1 MALVEIRD
9 VYKSFQRDTQ
19 KIDVFTALTL
29 DIEAGSFTALM
40 GPSGSGKSTLLNLIA
55 GLDKPTRGT
64 VRVGGAE
71 VSAMSAGQLAAWRS
85 RHVGFVFQSFN
96 LLPVLTAYQ
105 NVELPLLLT
114 RLSGRERN
122 ERVKIALDL
131 VGLADRADHYP
142 RQLSGGQ
149 EQRAGPAGRQELAGS
164 PDAAAAAEQR
174 VQQDDHHRHARRACR
189 RARQDGPAPRE
200 GRPDREAARGGGRPV
215 KYVQLVLANL
225 GRHKLRSILTIA
237 SVALALFLFASLRSV
252 TTTMAAAAQFGG
264 ARRLVTLNATG
275 LVFPLPLAYG
285 NRIKAMPGVTGL
297 SWANWFGGRYGDG
310 KNFFANF
317 AVDAESYLHLYPEI
331 VMPADQKQAFLQ
343 DRTGAIIGD
352 RLISQFGWKLGQNVT
367 LQGTIFQGDWT
378 FKIDGVYHPTDP
390 AIGDN
395 VLIFHHDYFDERIGR
410 AGIAGW
416 YIVEIDDPAHAPT
429 IAKAIDDLFR
439 NSSSPTKTGTEREF
453 QASFATMWGN
463 VSFLMST
470 IGLAVV
476 FAILLITANAMMM
489 SARERT
495 GEIAVLKTVG
505 FSDRLLFTLVMV
517 EAGALALTGAAIGL
531 GGATLLYPAINFN
544 GAGFL
549 PGFKVATSTLIIGAL
564 VAVGLM
570 LASGLVPAVRA
581 ARLPIVQALRKVE

>member
-1 MALVEIRD
+1 
-9 VYKSFQRDTQ
+9 
-19 KIDVFTALTL
+19 
-29 DIEAGSFTALM
+29 
-40 GPSGSGKSTLLNLIA
+40 
-55 GLDKPTRGT
+55 
-64 VRVGGAE
+64 
-71 VSAMSAGQLAAWRS
+71 
-85 RHVGFVFQSFN
+85 
-96 LLPVLTAYQ
+96 
-105 NVELPLLLT
+105 
-114 RLSGRERN
+114 
-122 ERVKIALDL
+122 
-131 VGLADRADHYP
+131 
-142 RQLSGGQ
+142 
-149 EQRAGPAGRQELAGS
+149 
-164 PDAAAAAEQR
+164 
-174 VQQDDHHRHARRACR
+174 
-189 RARQDGPAPRE
+189 
-200 GRPDREAARGGGRPV
+200 V
-215 KYVQLVLANL
+215 KYLRLVLANL

-285 NRIKAMPGVTGL
+285 NRIKALPGVTGL

-317 AVDAESYLHLYPEI
+317 AVDAESYLDLYPEI
-331 VMPADQKQAFLQ
+331 VLPADQKQAFLQ

-378 FKIDGVYHPTDP
+378 FTIDGVYHPTDP

-395 VLIFHHDYFDERIGR
+395 VLIFHHEYFDERIGR

-416 YIVEIDDPAHAPT
+416 YIVEIDDPSHAAA
-429 IAKAIDDLFR
+429 IAKSIDDVFR

-476 FAILLITANAMMM
+476 FAILLVTANAMMM

-495 GEIAVLKTVG
+495 GEIAVLKTIG
-505 FSDRLLFTLVMV
+505 FSDRLLFALVMV

-549 PGFKVATSTLIIGAL
+549 PGFKVATSTLITGAL
-564 VAVGLM
+564 VALGLM
-570 LASGLVPAVRA
+570 LASGLVPALRA

>member
-1 MALVEIRD
+1 MKYARLV
-9 VYKSFQRDTQ
+9 V
-19 KIDVFTALTL
+19 
-29 DIEAGSFTALM
+29 
-40 GPSGSGKSTLLNLIA
+40 
-55 GLDKPTRGT
+55 
-64 VRVGGAE
+64 
-71 VSAMSAGQLAAWRS
+71 
-85 RHVGFVFQSFN
+85 
-96 LLPVLTAYQ
+96 
-105 NVELPLLLT
+105 
-114 RLSGRERN
+114 
-122 ERVKIALDL
+122 
-131 VGLADRADHYP
+131 
-142 RQLSGGQ
+142 
-149 EQRAGPAGRQELAGS
+149 
-164 PDAAAAAEQR
+164 
-174 VQQDDHHRHARRACR
+174 
-189 RARQDGPAPRE
+189 
-200 GRPDREAARGGGRPV
+200 
-215 KYVQLVLANL
+215 ANL

-317 AVDAESYLHLYPEI
+317 AVDAESYLDLYPEI
-331 VMPADQKQAFLQ
+331 VLPADQKQAFLQ

-367 LQGTIFQGDWT
+367 LQGTIFQGD
-378 FKIDGVYHPTDP
+378 
-390 AIGDN
+390 GDN

-564 VAVGLM
+564 VALGLM

>member
-1 MALVEIRD
+1 MKYLRLV
-9 VYKSFQRDTQ
+9 V
-19 KIDVFTALTL
+19 
-29 DIEAGSFTALM
+29 
-40 GPSGSGKSTLLNLIA
+40 
-55 GLDKPTRGT
+55 
-64 VRVGGAE
+64 
-71 VSAMSAGQLAAWRS
+71 
-85 RHVGFVFQSFN
+85 
-96 LLPVLTAYQ
+96 
-105 NVELPLLLT
+105 
-114 RLSGRERN
+114 
-122 ERVKIALDL
+122 
-131 VGLADRADHYP
+131 
-142 RQLSGGQ
+142 
-149 EQRAGPAGRQELAGS
+149 
-164 PDAAAAAEQR
+164 
-174 VQQDDHHRHARRACR
+174 
-189 RARQDGPAPRE
+189 
-200 GRPDREAARGGGRPV
+200 
-215 KYVQLVLANL
+215 ANL
-225 GRHKLRSILTIA
+225 GRHKLRSMLTIA

-252 TTTMAAAAQFGG
+252 TTTMAAAAKFGG

-285 NRIKAMPGVTGL
+285 NRIKALPGVTGL

-317 AVDAESYLHLYPEI
+317 AVDAQSYLDIYPEI
-331 VMPADQKQAFLQ
+331 VLPPDQRQAFLQ
-343 DRTGAIIGD
+343 DRTGALIGE
-352 RLISQFGWKLGQNVT
+352 RLVGQFGWKLGQDVT

-378 FKIDGVYHPTDP
+378 FKIDGIYHPTDP

-416 YIVEIDDPAHAPT
+416 YIVQIDDPAHAAT
-429 IAKAIDDLFR
+429 IAKAIDDMFR

-476 FAILLITANAMMM
+476 FAILLVTANAMMM

-495 GEIAVLKTVG
+495 GEVAVLKTVG
-505 FSDRLLFTLVMV
+505 FSDRLLFALVMV
-517 EAGALALTGAAIGL
+517 EAGVLALTGAALGL
-531 GGATLLYPAINFN
+531 GAAKILYPAINFN

-570 LASGLVPAVRA
+570 LASGLVPALRA
-581 ARLPIVQALRKVE
+581 ARMPVVQALRKVE